1 MNFLELLEKETN
13 VKETENGALGYK
25 TTDNA
30 LVDFNFNIASYRNPR
45 RYKDII
51 PDFVKAWAENDEIAL
66 KYLFYMR
73 DVREGLGERNTF
85 RVILKELAPKLDVRV
100 FDWIMEYGRADDLFV
115 FFDTCLEKEM
125 LEFVQNQLTNDMI
138 NCTNEKPC
146 SLLAKW
152 MPSINTSSK
161 ETRKLAEKFIKAYGL
176 EPKTYRKTLAK
187 LRNYIDVLEKKLCAN
202 KWNEVDYNTVPS
214 NANLKYK
221 DAFLKHDTERRKEY
235 LSSLA
240 KGDKDVKINSSVLYP
255 HDIVAK
261 YTLANDWYDK
271 SLKDYDEALEQMWK
285 NLPNYVND
293 AQNVMVVRDGSGSMY
308 SPIGNT
314 NLEAIDVADAL
325 SIYFSERC
333 SYPYKDKFITFSHS
347 PEFVNLSK
355 NQNLHD
361 KLREL
366 HRYNDCSNTDV
377 KAVFDL
383 VLKVAKEH
391 NLEQKDIPTLLI
403 ISDMEFDGAVDHASK
418 RLFEVIAQ
426 KYNEAGYQLPKCV
439 FWNVNSRTGTIPLT
453 QNDRGVILVSG
464 FSTTIAKM
472 VLSNKTDPYEA
483 LLEQL
488 MSKRYEK
495 ITLKK

>member
-1 MNFLELLEKETN
+1 MNFLELLEEEMN

-85 RVILKELAPKLDVRV
+85 RVILKELAPKLDARV
-100 FDWIMEYGRADDLFV
+100 FDWIMEYGRADDMFV
-115 FFDTCLEKEM
+115 FFDTCLEYDM
-125 LEFVQNQLTNDMI
+125 LKFVENKLAEDI
-138 NCTNEKPC
+138 YNCLEHKPC

-161 ETRKLAEKFIKAYGL
+161 ETKELANRFIKAY
-176 EPKTYRKTLAK
+176 KINQKDYRKTLSK
-187 LRNYIDVLEKKLCAN
+187 LRAYIDVLEKKLCKN

-221 DAFLKHDTERRKEY
+221 DAFLKHDAERRKEY
-235 LSSLA
+235 LNSLA
-240 KGDKDVKINSSVLYP
+240 KGEDGAKINSSVLYP
-255 HDIVAK
+255 HDVVAK
-261 YTLANDWYDK
+261 YSRAGIWDK
-271 SLKDYDEALEQMWK
+271 ELLDYDEALEQMWK
-285 NLPNYVND
+285 NLPNYVKD
-293 AQNVMVVRDGSGSMY
+293 AQNIMVVRDGSGSMY
-308 SPIGNT
+308 STIGNT
-314 NLEAIDVADAL
+314 SIQAIDVADAL

-333 SYPYKDKFITFSHS
+333 SGPYKDKFITFSHT
-347 PEFVNLSK
+347 PQFVDLSK

-361 KLREL
+361 KLGEL
-366 HRYNDCSNTDV
+366 KRYNEVANTNV

-383 VLKVAKEH
+383 VLKVAIEN
-391 NLEQKDIPTLLI
+391 NLKQEDIPTLLI
-403 ISDMEFDGAVDHASK
+403 ISDMEFDGAVEYAST

-439 FWNVNSRTGTIPLT
+439 FWNVNSRTGAIPLT

-464 FSTTIAKM
+464 FSATISKM
-472 VLSNKTDPYEA
+472 VLSNKLDPYEA

-488 MSKRYEK
+488 LTNRYK
-495 ITLKK
+495 QITLK